1 MKTGAENE
9 VKIAGRGALGGALM
23 GAANLVPGVS
33 GGTMLLAAGV
43 YPACVEALADL
54 SMLRFKKRSLV
65 LLAAVTGSAALA
77 VLLLSGA
84 AQTLVLR
91 WPWAANS
98 LFLGLTL
105 GGAPLL
111 WRMAQPRGPGFIA
124 GAVCGA
130 ALLAFFSLTA
140 AANPGSA
147 DALPLRILAGAVA
160 GGAMLLPG
168 VSGGT
173 LLLLLGQYLP
183 LLAALDQ
190 LKRALTALGAGAPDT
205 ALFGEALAVLA
216 PIGIGVLLG
225 VAAAGN
231 GIRAALR
238 RAPSPTL
245 GALFGLLLGAVAGLW
260 PFRHSAE
267 GALHY
272 FAPSAAQLA
281 GALALALLGFAATLA
296 LGRFGESSGARG
308 AHESADGGARP
319 Q

>member
-1 MKTGAENE
+1 MKL
-9 VKIAGRGALGGALM
+9 AGRGALGGALM

-54 SMLRFKKRSLV
+54 SMLRFRRRSLM
-65 LLAAVTGSAALA
+65 LLAVVTGSAVLA

-84 AQTLVLR
+84 ARTLVLR

-130 ALLAFFSLTA
+130 TLLALFSLAA

-190 LKRALTALGAGAPDT
+190 LKRALTALGAGAVDT
-205 ALFGEALAVLA
+205 ALFGESLAVLA

-267 GALHY
+267 GALQY
-272 FAPSAAQLA
+272 FAPSALQLA
-281 GALALALLGFAATLA
+281 GALALVLLGFAATSA
-296 LGRFGESSGARG
+296 LGHFGAASGAARG
-308 AHESADGGARP
+308 AHDSADGGARP

>member
-1 MKTGAENE
+1 ME
-9 VKIAGRGALGGALM
+9 IAGRGALGGALM

-54 SMLRFKKRSLV
+54 SMLRFRRRSLM
-65 LLAAVTGSAALA
+65 LLAVVTGSAVLA

-84 AQTLVLR
+84 ARTLVLR

-130 ALLAFFSLTA
+130 ALLALFSLAA

-190 LKRALTALGAGAPDT
+190 LKRALTALGAGALDT
-205 ALFGEALAVLA
+205 ALFGESLAVLA

-260 PFRHSAE
+260 PFLHSAE
-267 GALHY
+267 GALQY
-272 FAPSAAQLA
+272 FAPSALQLA
-281 GALALALLGFAATLA
+281 GALALALLGFAATSV
-296 LGRFGESSGARG
+296 LGHFGSASGAARG
-308 AHESADGGARP
+308 AHDSADGGARP